1 MRQMFLHLGLEFQTF
16 VGIFGEIAGTGK
28 DHIDL
33 DTLSSSHEYI
43 REATVTSNTLLAYIK
58 N

>member
-33 DTLSSSHEYI
+33 DTLLPPTNILEK
-43 REATVTSNTLLAYIK
+43 LQ
-58 N
+58 